1 MQPISADIVEATW
14 KRIAG
19 MSPMD
24 AAKLSRQMHKHHPFI
39 LAYLLAVGGNT
50 LNKAERELLVYMG
63 IVVWQ
68 IMLKGNTELPR
79 VSEKD
84 LEKAEESNMRMLD
97 YMIGELGSDFID
109 TTKKLMENY
118 AQPEVF
124 WYVIEAL
131 VEDEEGLVRKGN
143 EGMMAIYLKTVID
156 CLNK

>member
-1 MQPISADIVEATW
+1 MQPISDSLVEATW
-14 KRIAG
+14 KRIG
-19 MSPMD
+19 SMPPVE
-24 AAKLSRQMHKHHPFI
+24 AAKLSQQMHKEQPFI
-39 LAYLLAVGGNT
+39 LTYLLAVGGDT
-50 LNKAERELLVYMG
+50 LNRVERELLVYMG

-68 IMLKGNTELPR
+68 IMLKGNTALPM

-97 YMIGELGSDFID
+97 YMTGELGSDFID

-118 AQPEVF
+118 GQPEVF

-143 EGMMAIYLKTVID
+143 EGMMAIYLKTAID